1 MNREPGHQWDLRR
14 AGVVFLFAGIAWT
27 VVGAVSVTQYL
38 SQVIARGTPFDWAVG
53 FLAPM
58 TSVWLW
64 ALMTPAIFLLSDR
77 FRFTRETWLR
87 VLLIH
92 TGWAVTFSVVDVAID
107 TWILLPLIG
116 LRTGSFLLSQV
127 AELFLNV
134 YSYGAVVAL
143 AHAIR
148 YAQMYRKQQLESAR
162 LEGDLVRARVETLH
176 AHLQPHFLFNAI
188 NAVSELIHSDPD
200 RADRVMTLLS
210 RLLRRAFAES
220 DHQVVTLQEEI
231 DFVLKYLEIAEV
243 RFGDR
248 LQVEVDVTSEAEAA
262 RVPGFLLQPLVENAV
277 HHAVEKMSG
286 PVRIH
291 IRASVGG
298 ERLQISVEDSGPGFS
313 ETPGTPGNGTGLSR
327 IADLLDQM
335 YGSGQSFTVGR
346 SPLGGG
352 LIEIDLPLTPSA
364 MPQ

>member
-1 MNREPGHQWDLRR
+1 MDNGPDLQWDLRR
-14 AGVVFLFAGIAWT
+14 AGVVFLFALIAWT

-38 SQVIARGTPFDWAVG
+38 SQVIARGTTFDWAAG

-58 TSVWLW
+58 SSVWLW
-64 ALMTPAIFLLSDR
+64 ALMTPAMFLLSDR
-77 FRFTRETWLR
+77 FRFTRATWLR
-87 VLLIH
+87 ALSIH
-92 TGWAVTFSVVDVAID
+92 AGWAVAFSVVDVAID

-143 AHAIR
+143 AHAVR
-148 YAQMYRKQQLESAR
+148 YAQMYRQQQLESAR
-162 LEGDLVRARVETLH
+162 LESDLVRARVETLR

-188 NAVSELIHSDPD
+188 NAVTELIHSDPD

-210 RLLRRAFAES
+210 RLLRRAFSES
-220 DHQVVTLQEEI
+220 DHQVVTLQEEM
-231 DFVLKYLEIAEV
+231 DFVHKYLEIAEV

-248 LQVEVDVTSEAEAA
+248 LGVEVDVTSEAEAA
-262 RVPGFLLQPLVENAV
+262 RVPGFLLQPLVENAI
-277 HHAVEKMSG
+277 HHAVEKVSG

-291 IRASVGG
+291 IRASVSG
-298 ERLQISVEDSGPGFS
+298 ERLNIRVEDSGPGFS
-313 ETPGTPGNGTGLSR
+313 GTTGTPDSGTGLSR
-327 IADLLDQM
+327 IEDLLDQM
-335 YGSGQSFTVGR
+335 YGSGQSFTIGH

-352 LIEIDLPLTPSA
+352 LVEIDLPLTPSA
-364 MPQ
+364 TLP